1 MDPLSVAASIA
12 GLATAAGEV
21 AKILKPYVS
30 AASETVPPI
39 ALQVYAEVESTRTIL
54 SAVQRLINNL
64 SLAKNTSLIQV
75 DDVVAVLTDGV
86 LVYSDLEEA
95 IGELRI
101 ELPAD
106 SIPLRSRLLWAHKE
120 SKVKSLLTR
129 LQGFKSS
136 TSLILNLLNCE
147 SNQQAEQHRV
157 DLTESIDK
165 LLEGNHDLVRRMM
178 LLEGVIGL
186 QHKKLAGHDADP
198 VANTLPTISEVS
210 AARAPPASFFD
221 FEADLESSRVYGRA
235 KRTSMDF
242 SFRSSKARSTVGSM
256 LSGISLSKVSNIS
269 VIALPIFVE
278 DVSNSHHYSFCF
290 SLDVTCT
297 EPYKTTGI
305 PRGVSRSRHPLYK
318 NEPKNPLRDLKHVC
332 QKGTPLLALINKLR
346 PGFYGLRRYSDPTSY
361 GGVALHE
368 FIADFNALNL
378 GPTKAFTILDLTED
392 SYVGFF
398 KVVETLESILE
409 ELVKRTILK
418 KERLSEQL
426 PSYGDAFEDVR
437 ATVASFLDTER
448 RFFEK
453 MRKLLSIKTKMRH
466 ELFNRKESKLVFGPI
481 DRIVDWQVELL
492 LAIETQVLEHPFN
505 QRWNIPFTPLARVS
519 KDFQV
524 YDSSSSKRGAIL
536 SAKMAR
542 RNKNLYD
549 PHASALQQLMALSG
563 LPILHLDQY

>member
-86 LVYSDLEEA
+86 LVYSDLEKA

-101 ELPAD
+101 ELPGD
-106 SIPLRSRLLWAHKE
+106 SIPLRSRLIWAHKE

-198 VANTLPTISEVS
+198 AANTLPTISEVS

-242 SFRSSKARSTVGSM
+242 SFRSSMARSTVGSM
-256 LSGISLSKVSNIS
+256 LSAISLSKVSNIS
-269 VIALPIFVE
+269 VIALPIFIE

-297 EPYKTTGI
+297 ELN
-305 PRGVSRSRHPLYK
+305 RSKRSTRDTSIIQRCQLIRQMLLQLPEFQEGFQEADILYK

-346 PGFYGLRRYSDPTSY
+346 PGFYGFRRYSDPTSY

-368 FIADFNALNL
+368 FIADFNALKL
-378 GPTKAFTILDLTED
+378 GPEEAFTILDLTGD

-398 KVVETLESILE
+398 KVVETLESILW
-409 ELVKRTILK
+409 ELAQRNMLK
-418 KERLSEQL
+418 KERISKQL

-437 ATVASFLDTER
+437 ATVASFLEFER
-448 RFFEK
+448 HFFEQ
-453 MRKLLSIKTKMRH
+453 MRKLLSIKIKMDH
-466 ELFNRKESKLVFGPI
+466 ELFNRKESKIVFGPI

-492 LAIETQVLEHPFN
+492 LAIETQVLEHPFS
-505 QRWNIPFTPLARVS
+505 QRWNIPFTPLARIS

-524 YDSSSSKRGAIL
+524 
-536 SAKMAR
+536 
-542 RNKNLYD
+542 
-549 PHASALQQLMALSG
+549 
-563 LPILHLDQY
+563 